1 MQRRFDSV
9 LFAEG
14 LLIPSQTV
22 VHFKFTLLSIL
33 EYMYSNGKYTIDQGS
48 SNYFFR
54 GPQRVLKIVRRA
66 APGVF
71 WYSTSEE
78 KDRTWYLDK
87 KML

>member
-1 MQRRFDSV
+1 
-9 LFAEG
+9 
-14 LLIPSQTV
+14 
-22 VHFKFTLLSIL
+22 
-33 EYMYSNGKYTIDQGS
+33 MYSNGKYTIDQGS